1 MRIGLVAPVY
11 ERVPPVLHGGTERT
25 VALLAE
31 GLQARGHT
39 VTVFASGDSQ
49 VQAPLAP
56 PVSCA
61 LRYSEAAIDPTTA
74 TLLHITEAYE
84 RASEFDLMHN
94 HAGPL
99 AFPFA
104 RAAQIPTVTTV
115 YDRLDRPGV
124 DLIYQNFVE
133 QPLIATSWA
142 QRATLPASDWRATI
156 HGAVDIRQY
165 RFRADPGDYLVYV
178 GRIGPEKRLEWA
190 MDLAREV
197 DRRLVIAGWVS
208 PADERYFDYVLA
220 PRIRGAS
227 HVEDLAEIEDWEK
240 DALLGG
246 AYAFI
251 YAASDPG
258 ASGLPL
264 LEAMATG
271 TPVVA
276 AAASPA
282 TELIRDGVTGFLCD
296 SLGDMAAAIDAV
308 PKLDRKAARAHV
320 ARRFSPAALARMYE
334 QVYQRLLEDEPRSV
348 AGGLLSAPAFQ
359 ADLAV
364 HGNGTVAVAGRSE

>member
-1 MRIGLVAPVY
+1 
-11 ERVPPVLHGGTERT
+11 
-25 VALLAE
+25 
-31 GLQARGHT
+31 

-49 VQAPLAP
+49 VQAPVASP
-56 PVSCA
+56 ISRA
-61 LRYSEAAIDPTTA
+61 LRYSDAPIDPTTA
-74 TLLHITEAYE
+74 TLLHIAEAYE
-84 RASEFDLMHN
+84 RAPEFDLMHN

-104 RAAQIPTVTTV
+104 RAARIPTVTTV
-115 YDRLDRPGV
+115 YDRLDQPGV
-124 DLIYQNFVE
+124 DRIYQNFLE
-133 QPLIATSWA
+133 QPLVATSWA

-156 HGAVDIRQY
+156 HGGIDIRQY

-208 PADERYFDYVLA
+208 PADEKYFDYVLA

-227 HVEDLAEIEDWEK
+227 HVEDLSEIEDWEK

-251 YAASDPG
+251 YPANDPG

-296 SLGDMAAAIDAV
+296 SLGDMAAAMEAV
-308 PKLDRKAARAHV
+308 PELDRKAARTHV
-320 ARRFSPAALARMYE
+320 ARRFSPAALGRTYE
-334 QVYQRLLEDEPRSV
+334 QVYQHVIEDVPRSV
-348 AGGLLSAPAFQ
+348 VGGLLANPPFQ
-359 ADLAV
+359 VDLAV
-364 HGNGTVAVAGRSE
+364 HENGAVAVAGGTV